1 MIAAIIVDDRSD
13 IGRPLPAPLAL
24 VTFFGAHR
32 LSPRSRS
39 VAFRRES
46 DEEHKEPRFELP
58 IPAGPNLVTVAGK
71 QLIEDRLTAI
81 ETELAG
87 CTDKDAV
94 ELLMRQKRYW
104 QTRHAAAELAPIPT
118 GDEVAFGTRVT
129 FQLKGK
135 LRTIDIVGDDEADPA
150 TNRISFSAPL
160 VRALLGASPGDS
172 CAFGGDDQAA
182 EIIEISRTD

>member
-1 MIAAIIVDDRSD
+1 M
-13 IGRPLPAPLAL
+13 
-24 VTFFGAHR
+24 
-32 LSPRSRS
+32 S

-58 IPAGPNLVTVAGK
+58 IPAGPNLVTAAGSSSRTGCPQSK
-71 QLIEDRLTAI
+71 RRLPDAPTR
-81 ETELAG
+81 
-87 CTDKDAV
+87 DAV

-104 QTRHAAAELAPIPT
+104 QTRHATAELAPIPT

-129 FQLKGK
+129 FRLKGK
-135 LRTIDIVGDDEADPA
+135 VRTIDIVGDDEADPA

-160 VRALLGASPGDS
+160 VRALLGASPGDI

-182 EIIEISRTD
+182 EIIDISPAA

>member
-1 MIAAIIVDDRSD
+1 M
-13 IGRPLPAPLAL
+13 
-24 VTFFGAHR
+24 
-32 LSPRSRS
+32 S

-71 QLIEDRLTAI
+71 QLIEDRLSAI
-81 ETELAG
+81 EAEIAG

-104 QTRHAAAELAPIPT
+104 QTRHATAELAPIPT

-129 FQLKGK
+129 FRLKGK
-135 LRTIDIVGDDEADPA
+135 VRTIDIVGDDEADPA

-160 VRALLGASPGDS
+160 VRALLGASPGDI

-182 EIIEISRTD
+182 EIIDISPAA